1 MKKIVWTMVLCLVIL
16 SILNTAGLA
25 ADKTITLSTLNW
37 EPYIGEDLKNNG
49 YVAEIARE
57 ALAREGYNLEI
68 KFYPWARTVK
78 LAKLGKVD
86 GYFPEYYSAE
96 KEEQFVFSDKFP
108 GGPLGFFKK
117 KGRNISYD
125 KLENLKSYTI
135 GVVRGYVNTKEFDN
149 ADYLQK
155 EPARS
160 DLINIRK
167 LLAGRIDLMVA
178 DKFVG
183 KYVLKEN
190 LPNKVGDI
198 EFVEPPLEYKPLYVA
213 FGKNNNDYEKYAAAF
228 NRGLQKIKEDGTLD
242 KILAKH
248 GF

>member
-1 MKKIVWTMVLCLVIL
+1 MKKFVLAMVLCLVIL
-16 SILNTAGLA
+16 MGVNNTGFS
-25 ADKTITLSTLNW
+25 ADKTITFSTLNW
-37 EPYIGEDLKNNG
+37 EPYIGENLKNNG
-49 YVAEIARE
+49 YVAEIAKK

-86 GYFPEYYSAE
+86 GYFPEYYSPE
-96 KEEQFVFSDKFP
+96 KETHFSFSDKFP

-117 KGRNISYD
+117 TGRDISYN
-125 KLENLKSYTI
+125 KLKDLKSYNI
-135 GVVRGYVNTKEFDN
+135 GVVRGYVNTEEFDN
-149 ADYLQK
+149 ANYLQK
-155 EPARS
+155 ESARS

-167 LLAGRIDLMVA
+167 LLSGRIDLMVA

-183 KYVLKEN
+183 KYVLKEK

-213 FGKNNNDYEKYAAAF
+213 FVKSNNNHKKYVTAF
-228 NRGLQKIKEDGTLD
+228 NKGLQKIKEDGTLD
-242 KILAKH
+242 KILSKY